1 MLMRGPQGQAALRSL
16 QNRLA
21 WTPGARHPRRPALV
35 AALPPSTDSGPVTS
49 VPFDSESGDSS
60 VIRVLPLQ
68 MVTLHLP
75 RSLATE
81 ASPASGGAA

>member
-1 MLMRGPQGQAALRSL
+1 MRGPQGQAALRSL
-16 QNRLA
+16 QDRRA
-21 WTPGARHPRRPALV
+21 WTSGARHPCQPALV
-35 AALPPSTDSGPVTS
+35 AAPPASTDSGPITS
-49 VPFDSESGDSS
+49 VLLDSGSGDSS

-68 MVTLHLP
+68 MITLHLS